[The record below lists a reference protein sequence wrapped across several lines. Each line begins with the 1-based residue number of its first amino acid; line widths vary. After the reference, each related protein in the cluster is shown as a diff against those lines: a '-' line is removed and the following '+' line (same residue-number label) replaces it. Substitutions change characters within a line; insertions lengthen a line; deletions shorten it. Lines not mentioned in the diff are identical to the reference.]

1 MDNHINMSKSVNH
14 IHIKITNE
22 CCCKHKNPISLT
34 SKKYFSKASEGFVH
48 GSDLQISAISF
59 VDDNGLTIKTFPTTF
74 QYFNL
79 FINGMLQENGVGLVT
94 PYELTIKGGFILDKD
109 DPISLE
115 FVSLI
120 FEE

>member
-1 MDNHINMSKSVNH
+1 MNNHINMSNSVNN
-14 IHIKITNE
+14 IHIRIKND
-22 CCCKHKNPISLT
+22 CCCKQKQSVSLT
-34 SKKYFSKASEGFVH
+34 SKKYFSKVSEGITN

-59 VDDNGLTIKTFPTTF
+59 VDDNGLPIKTFPTIF

-115 FVSLI
+115 FISLI
-120 FEE
+120 FE